1 MNKVQIAWLV
11 LLLCIAII
19 LVFLYSRRERSRYYG
34 SRYELIRETRE
45 GFEGPSDPKEDAGV
59 LQPVDNPSIQKILGI
74 IQRMTSVIMQP
85 AFFSDAMRKSG
96 MTPTELARDYIQSQ
110 KAAQI
115 E

>member
-19 LVFLYSRRERSRYYG
+19 LAFLHLRRQRYYG
-34 SRYELIRETRE
+34 SRYELIRKTHE
-45 GFEGPSDPKEDAGV
+45 GFQDAVGEDTAV

-85 AFFSDAMRKSG
+85 TFFSDAMRKSG

-110 KAAQI
+110 KTADT
-115 E
+115 